1 VTEYTAE
8 QLRGIAHTL
17 IYEGFLQES
26 DIDNTD
32 RILSRL
38 SVRENVKQKTVR
50 ALREANG
57 E

>member
-1 VTEYTAE
+1 MTEYTAD

-26 DIDNTD
+26 DIENAE

-50 ALREANG
+50 ELREANG